1 MLSAGHPGASKEVLT
16 CPQQLQA
23 DVSAHRLGEGD
34 MSFRRGL
41 VIGVPLSLVL
51 WALIIAALWQI
62 DTLFLR
68 W

>member
-1 MLSAGHPGASKEVLT
+1 
-16 CPQQLQA
+16 
-23 DVSAHRLGEGD
+23 